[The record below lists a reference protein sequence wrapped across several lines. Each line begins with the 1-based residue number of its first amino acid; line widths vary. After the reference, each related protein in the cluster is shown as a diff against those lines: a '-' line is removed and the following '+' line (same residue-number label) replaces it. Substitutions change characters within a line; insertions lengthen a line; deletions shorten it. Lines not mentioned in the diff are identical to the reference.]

1 MGLGG
6 MMMVKLGRKAIET
19 GFCGGIRVW
28 YKRGLTEPAGRS
40 LLLKVNAVR
49 GLPIAETVFVE

>member
-1 MGLGG
+1 
-6 MMMVKLGRKAIET
+6 MMVKLGRKAIET